1 MGENVNY
8 QQENE
13 LLLQEINKF
22 EQSNRPKLGKE
33 YEKT

>member
-13 LLLQEINKF
+13 LLLQEINKKSA
-22 EQSNRPKLGKE
+22 EIQKLE
-33 YEKT
+33 

>member
-13 LLLQEINKF
+13 LFLQEINKKSA
-22 EQSNRPKLGKE
+22 EIQKLE
-33 YEKT
+33 